1 MGQPGAVE
9 SAGMPAHH
17 CGRSG
22 PKKTPRRRGVE
33 GVGVGAAKNGVFA
46 RIRHQEATGVP
57 PEGRVIFLL
66 RIKGALNEL
75 EWTLGGQLGAVGVRS
90 VEILVFVVGFGL
102 SVALQAALD
111 GVKER

>member
-1 MGQPGAVE
+1 M
-9 SAGMPAHH
+9 
-17 CGRSG
+17 
-22 PKKTPRRRGVE
+22 
-33 GVGVGAAKNGVFA
+33 
-46 RIRHQEATGVP
+46 
-57 PEGRVIFLL
+57 IFLL